1 MSESLSRRLAG
12 LFRSKADLTSVKAL
26 EKAGVRS
33 VNVLDLRQLEAIV
46 GEVMESALRE
56 ALASDGSAERAA
68 DGARIEFLRRL
79 GLNGRLAERGGEL
92 AAESEQLAGSL
103 TRLRD
108 ALDQSKAALA
118 ERKATQQRGALDEL
132 RERLDALLDATFA
145 RQAEL
150 QAVGVAP
157 DATRGELRAALLA
170 LLEAALCAGSGDATP
185 GEEAAQVELLE
196 RRVKK
201 LHAQLL
207 ETQALLART
216 QAEKQAQEEASAAQA
231 ARGAARPVAPPP
243 LASAA
248 DTVPTADSASRKA
261 LMREIFAHNLE
272 LRRTLGED
280 IAEPGAPVRTEPR
293 TEPRIETEQR

>member
-12 LFRSKADLTSVKAL
+12 LFRSKSDLTSVKAL

-46 GEVMESALRE
+46 GEVMESALRD

-118 ERKATQQRGALDEL
+118 ERRATQQRGALDEL

-157 DATRGELRAALLA
+157 DATRGELRSALLA
-170 LLEAALCAGSGDATP
+170 LLEAALCAGTGDATG

-201 LHAQLL
+201 LNAQLL

-216 QAEKQAQEEASAAQA
+216 QAEKEAQEEAAA
-231 ARGAARPVAPPP
+231 ARGAARPAAPPP
-243 LASAA
+243 SATTSVA
-248 DTVPTADSASRKA
+248 APAADSASRKA

-272 LRRTLGED
+272 LRRTLGENA
-280 IAEPGAPVRTEPR
+280 AEPGVPVRTEPR